1 MRPKQIGTFSKNL
14 VVSLVLLLV
23 TFGQSSAGAEQQH
36 ALTVLAYHEV
46 TDRSTALIPDYSV
59 DPTTFVRHVDWLLN
73 NGYNFVSV
81 DQVLAARES
90 GSPLPRR
97 PVLLTFDDGY
107 TSVYEHA
114 WPILRMLGIPAVVAV
129 VTRWQEE
136 PLSVDFGGKT
146 VPRKLFM
153 SWEQLREMQSS
164 GLVEIASH
172 SHDLHRGILGNPGGS
187 MQAAATTR
195 LYDAARQQYESE
207 SVYRARLD
215 ADLRRSAKI
224 IRQRIGKPA
233 RVMVW
238 PYGRFNGT
246 AADAAAAAGMR
257 IGLTL
262 DDGANY
268 ANVPAFGLR
277 RILIE
282 SKTDIGE
289 LRYQLRVRASGASE
303 NDRAQKVAH
312 VDLDYIYDSDPAQ
325 FKRNINHLV
334 DRLTWL
340 GVNTVYLQAFA
351 DPDANGSA
359 SETYFSNRHVPVR
372 ANVFGQ
378 VAWEIRTR
386 TPVKRLYAW
395 MPLLAWELPAD
406 HPAAGHKVVTLAGS
420 SRASVSMAYKRLT
433 PFSADARKVILEIFE
448 DLSRYNSFEG
458 IIFHDDITLSDHE
471 DASPE
476 ALAQYRRWGLPDDIE
491 SIRASDDLLGR
502 WTLFKINY
510 LDAFA
515 REALGV
521 VRRDKPGLYSARNLY
536 AQVVLEPRAE
546 VWYSQSLENSLRNY
560 DFTAIMA
567 MPYMENAKD
576 PLEFQRALLKSLERF
591 PDSRRK
597 VIFELQTVDW
607 RHQQALIPTE
617 EIARD
622 IEMLYDKGV
631 RHVAYYPDMMFQSHP
646 EPARMR
652 EVFSKMSSD
661 PELPAP

>member
-1 MRPKQIGTFSKNL
+1 
-14 VVSLVLLLV
+14 
-23 TFGQSSAGAEQQH
+23 
-36 ALTVLAYHEV
+36 
-46 TDRSTALIPDYSV
+46 
-59 DPTTFVRHVDWLLN
+59 
-73 NGYNFVSV
+73 
-81 DQVLAARES
+81 
-90 GSPLPRR
+90 
-97 PVLLTFDDGY
+97 
-107 TSVYEHA
+107 
-114 WPILRMLGIPAVVAV
+114 
-129 VTRWQEE
+129 
-136 PLSVDFGGKT
+136 
-146 VPRKLFM
+146 
-153 SWEQLREMQSS
+153 
-164 GLVEIASH
+164 
-172 SHDLHRGILGNPGGS
+172 
-187 MQAAATTR
+187 
-195 LYDAARQQYESE
+195 
-207 SVYRARLD
+207 
-215 ADLRRSAKI
+215 
-224 IRQRIGKPA
+224 
-233 RVMVW
+233 
-238 PYGRFNGT
+238 
-246 AADAAAAAGMR
+246 
-257 IGLTL
+257 
-262 DDGANY
+262 
-268 ANVPAFGLR
+268 
-277 RILIE
+277 
-282 SKTDIGE
+282 
-289 LRYQLRVRASGASE
+289 
-303 NDRAQKVAH
+303 
-312 VDLDYIYDSDPAQ
+312 
-325 FKRNINHLV
+325 
-334 DRLTWL
+334 
-340 GVNTVYLQAFA
+340 NTVYLQAFA

-448 DLSRYNSFEG
+448 DLARYNSFEG

-476 ALAQYRRWGLPDDIE
+476 ALAQYRGWGLPDDIE

-622 IEMLYDKGV
+622 IEMLYDEGV

>member
-14 VVSLVLLLV
+14 VVSIVLLLV
-23 TFGQSSAGAEQQH
+23 MLGHSSASAEEQQPL
-36 ALTVLAYHEV
+36 AILAYHEV
-46 TDRSTALIPDYSV
+46 TDRSSALIPDYSV
-59 DPTTFVRHVDWLLN
+59 DPTTFVRHIDWLLN
-73 NGYNFVSV
+73 NGYHFVTV
-81 DQVLAARES
+81 DQVMAARAGRAS
-90 GSPLPRR
+90 LPHR

-114 WPILRMLGIPAVVAV
+114 WPILRMLGIPAVIAV

-136 PLSVDFGGKT
+136 SSTVDFGGKA
-146 VPRKLFM
+146 VPRKHFM
-153 SWEQLREMQSS
+153 TWEQLREMQVT

-195 LYDAARQQYESE
+195 LYDSGRDQYESE
-207 SVYRARLD
+207 SAYRARID
-215 ADLRRSAKI
+215 SDLRRANKI
-224 IRQRIGKPA
+224 IRQRVGKSP

-246 AADAAAAAGMR
+246 AAEVAAAAGMT

-262 DDGANY
+262 DDGAND
-268 ANVPAFGLR
+268 ASVPPFGLR

-282 SKTDIGE
+282 SKTNIGE
-289 LRYQLRVRASGASE
+289 LRYQLRVRASGVTE

-325 FKRNINHLV
+325 FKRNLNHLV

-359 SETYFSNRHVPVR
+359 SETYFSNRHLPVR

-386 TPVKRLYAW
+386 TPVKRVYAW
-395 MPLLAWELPAD
+395 MPLLAWELPEK
-406 HPAAGHKVVTLAGS
+406 HPVAGHKVVALAGAS
-420 SRASVSMAYKRLT
+420 QASVSMAYKRLT

-448 DLSRYNSFEG
+448 DLARYNSFEG

-476 ALAQYRRWGLPDDIE
+476 ALAQYRGWGLPDNIA

-502 WTLFKINY
+502 WTLLKINY

-515 REALGV
+515 REAIGV
-521 VRRDKPGLYSARNLY
+521 VRRDKPSLYSARNLY

-567 MPYMENAKD
+567 MPYMENAQD
-576 PLEFQRALLKSLERF
+576 PLEFQRALLKSVERF

-617 EIARD
+617 EIVRV
-622 IEMLYDKGV
+622 IEMLYEKGV

-652 EVFSKMSSD
+652 EVFSKMSAD
-661 PELPAP
+661 PELPLP